1 MRRIELS
8 LPLLTGL
15 LWVMAGCGGGGS
27 TSTPPPA
34 PAKAV
39 ITISPTGTTVYVT
52 NTHTRQFSATI
63 TGISNTTPI
72 WSFLEVNSNWGLG
85 QTGLVTGPTQ
95 IYPQG
100 IDLQVTA
107 ADGTVKTQYLESTP
121 LVNPTLVTTWL
132 VWGSPNAL
140 RFGYASQY
148 CKIDYTTV
156 QWTTTGMTS
165 LYTDSG
171 NGLYFTAPSGTSCSA
186 QVTVKDLGE
195 VSYTSN
201 QLNFIVP

>member
-8 LPLLTGL
+8 LTLLTTL
-15 LWVMAGCGGGGS
+15 LWVIAGCGGGGS
-27 TSTPPPA
+27 SSTSPSA

-52 NTHTRQFSATI
+52 NTHTRQFTATI
-63 TGISNTTPI
+63 TGISNTTAS
-72 WSFLEVNSNWGLG
+72 WSFLEVNSNWGLN

-107 ADGTVKTQYLESTP
+107 ADGTIKTQYLESTP
-121 LVNPTLVTTWL
+121 LVNPTLATTGL

-148 CKIDYTTV
+148 CKIDYSTV

-165 LYTDSG
+165 SYTDSG
-171 NGLYFTAPSGTSCSA
+171 NGLYFTAPPGSSCTA
-186 QVTVKDLGE
+186 QVMVKDLGGI
-195 VSYTSN
+195 SYTSN

>member
-1 MRRIELS
+1 MHRIELS
-8 LPLLTGL
+8 LFLLSGL
-15 LWVMAGCGGGGS
+15 LGVTAGCGGGGS
-27 TSTPPPA
+27 ASTPPPA
-34 PAKAV
+34 KAV
-39 ITISPTGTTVYVT
+39 VTISPSGATVYVT

-63 TGISNTTPI
+63 TGISNTTPH
-72 WSFLEVNSNWGLG
+72 WSFLEVNNNWGLD

-95 IYPQG
+95 INPQG

-121 LVNPTLVTTWL
+121 LVNPTLVLTGI
-132 VWGSPNAL
+132 VWGSPNAI

-165 LYTDSG
+165 SYTDNA
-171 NGLYFTAPSGTSCSA
+171 NGLYFTAPSGTNCSA
-186 QVTVKDLGE
+186 QVSLKDLGG

-201 QLNFIVP
+201 QLNFVVP